1 MVIGAKGQWQRVEPE
16 VMSRQHRAMR
26 ARSLRKPFLPI
37 RQLAEGIAQST
48 LASIGNNCRTHPF

>member
-1 MVIGAKGQWQRVEPE
+1 
-16 VMSRQHRAMR
+16 MSRQHRAMR